1 MFSLT
6 GYQTILQR
14 MSFTATVSASSMKKD
29 NTNNTVESGDLGPGF
44 DLGFISHAQY
54 DTTLNH
60 DVVRSM
66 LLSGPW
72 FSRLNKLHT
81 YLANNLSVY
90 SASCCGIYPPSVL
103 SLPIPSIPKIDLEV
117 IYKSYTQ
124 NLTNPGDMDPSIP
137 LAITAEPG
145 KPLPPSGTN
154 MEPYMPSDKSV
165 TTPTEPQVVLQFYQ
179 PSLEENDPQKP
190 DAKGADSRVLLL
202 FALYKKSTVINPPG
216 LQWISLSQLNDLH
229 DR

>member
-1 MFSLT
+1 MT

-29 NTNNTVESGDLGPGF
+29 NTNNTAESGDLGPGF

-103 SLPIPSIPKIDLEV
+103 SLPIPSMPKIDLEV

-137 LAITAEPG
+137 LSITAEPG
-145 KPLPPSGTN
+145 KPLPPPGTN

-179 PSLEENDPQKP
+179 PSLEEND
-190 DAKGADSRVLLL
+190 
-202 FALYKKSTVINPPG
+202 
-216 LQWISLSQLNDLH
+216 H
-229 DR
+229 CH